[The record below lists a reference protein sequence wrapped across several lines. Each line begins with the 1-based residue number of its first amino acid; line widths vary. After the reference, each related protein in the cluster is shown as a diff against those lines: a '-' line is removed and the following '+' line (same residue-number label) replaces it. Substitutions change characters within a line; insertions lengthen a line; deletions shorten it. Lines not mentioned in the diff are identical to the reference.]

1 MPQKSDS
8 ITRNITYRNYL
19 LLHFIVL
26 LWGFSPVLGKLISVQ
41 EFQLVWWRMLI
52 TAPVMLV
59 YLMATRVSLR
69 IGLLPLA
76 AMFGVGIIVAAHWIM
91 FYGAIKASNVSVTMA
106 AFSCG
111 ALFTAFI
118 EPILYRRRIDALEI
132 FFGIMIIAGI
142 AMIFRVES
150 GYSKGIIMGVLAAF
164 GSSVFSV
171 LNGLLVQK
179 GHKAAAISFVEIAGG
194 LIVLTLYGVFT
205 GQVDSGLLHL
215 IPADVGWLLILSLV
229 CTAFTFIISVDIM
242 KVISPYTVNLTVNLE
257 TVYGII
263 LAYFIFGS
271 SEKMSLGF
279 YMGAGLILATVLANG
294 ALKYY
299 KKRRVKTFID

>member
-1 MPQKSDS
+1 LQLE
-8 ITRNITYRNYL
+8 NIYIARSLTYRNYL
-19 LLHFIVL
+19 LLHLIVL

-41 EFQLVWWRMLI
+41 EYQLVWWRMVITTPVILGYLLI
-52 TAPVMLV
+52 AK
-59 YLMATRVSLR
+59 VSLR
-69 IGLLPLA
+69 IGFKALC
-76 AMFGVGIIVAAHWIM
+76 AMLGIGIIVAAHWIM

-118 EPILYRRRIDALEI
+118 EPIFYRRRIDPVEI
-132 FFGIMIIAGI
+132 FFGLMIIAGI
-142 AMIFRVES
+142 AMIFHVETEH
-150 GYSKGIIMGVLAAF
+150 SKGIIMGVLAAL
-164 GSSVFSV
+164 GSSLFTV

-179 GHKAAAISFVEIAGG
+179 GHKAATISFIEIAGG
-194 LIVLTLYGVFT
+194 LAVLTLYGVIT
-205 GQVDSGLLHL
+205 GQVNMALLQL
-215 IPADVGWLLILSLV
+215 SPPDWGWLLILSLA

-279 YMGAGLILATVLANG
+279 YLGAGLILATVLANG

-299 KKRRVKTFID
+299 KRRKISTLVD